1 MEDQGC
7 STHYGA
13 HGNSHH
19 RRARFLG
26 DLFCGKVSLF
36 KFTSWIAFTSP
47 PLLIIAMKRLLHS
60 LPIAVIVITGFSTL
74 MGRMVAVA
82 AHSNQREGK

>member
-1 MEDQGC
+1 
-7 STHYGA
+7 
-13 HGNSHH
+13 
-19 RRARFLG
+19 
-26 DLFCGKVSLF
+26 VSLF
-36 KFTSWIAFTSP
+36 KFTSWIAFTGP

-60 LPIAVIVITGFSTL
+60 LPIAAILITGFSTL